1 MKINKYIYAGL
12 VAGALCLTTSCSESE
27 LADINTNPS
36 VVTTPDIRSLFTQ
49 GLQNFKPSEYWSW
62 YYDFSAMCRYGQVT
76 GGDNTNRLNMPDL
89 SSGGG
94 NV

>member
-36 VVTTPDIRSLFTQ
+36 VVTTPDKIPLHTGS
-49 GLQNFKPSEYWSW
+49 SE
-62 YYDFSAMCRYGQVT
+62 FQAVRVLVMV
-76 GGDNTNRLNMPDL
+76 L
-89 SSGGG
+89 
-94 NV
+94 

>member
-36 VVTTPDIRSLFTQ
+36 VVTTPDIRYLFTQ
-49 GLQNFKPSEYWSW
+49 VFRISS
-62 YYDFSAMCRYGQVT
+62 
-76 GGDNTNRLNMPDL
+76 RLSIGHGTMTSRLCADM
-89 SSGGG
+89 
-94 NV
+94 VR

>member
-36 VVTTPDIRSLFTQ
+36 VVTTPDIRYLFTQ

-76 GGDNTNRLNMPDL
+76 GVTTPTVLTCPTFLQVAAM
-89 SSGGG
+89 
-94 NV
+94 